1 VRIPDAQT
9 EKGVQ
14 AEEEIL
20 CITSGIRE
28 RVIDAAMREGFDL
41 AGIASVPM
49 PGTDEHRR
57 HHQRFTEWIQ
67 AGHSG
72 EMHYLSRAN
81 EQGDLLRS
89 AIQTA
94 FPWARSIILCATNY
108 NAQAPRS
115 VDPAPTGTG
124 WIARYAWSGSSPE
137 DGGDSLL
144 PTDYHDIM
152 LRRLQAVERDLQ
164 EAFGETE
171 WLQTKCYVDTGPV
184 VERHLAQLAGIGWI
198 GKNAC
203 VINQQR
209 GSWML
214 LGTIVTSLPIRLEAT
229 LAPAADRCGS
239 CTRCIDA
246 CPTDA
251 LVLPY
256 QMDATRCIAYLT
268 IEKKGGIPEPLRAG
282 IGRQIF
288 GCDICQDVCPWNRHA
303 PIGTHPEMQPRA
315 ELINPGLADLAAMD
329 NIAFRRAF
337 RGSPVERTGRKRLHR
352 NVAIAMGNSGNPQHL
367 PQLREWS
374 LGPDPTLAE
383 AAEWAIQRI
392 GELSHRRSNEVEN
405 GPNSQRSESL

>member
-1 VRIPDAQT
+1 MRVFDTQT
-9 EKGVQ
+9 EKGIP
-14 AEEEIL
+14 AEREEL
-20 CITSGIRE
+20 CITSDIRE
-28 RVIDAAMREGFDL
+28 RIIDAAVREGFDL
-41 AGIASVPM
+41 AGVAPVPM

-57 HHQRFTEWIQ
+57 HHERFMEWIN

-89 AIQTA
+89 AVQTA
-94 FPWARSIILCATNY
+94 FPWAQSIILCATNY

-115 VDPAPTGTG
+115 IDPAPAGTG
-124 WIARYAWSGSSPE
+124 WIARYAWSGSPPK
-137 DGGDSLL
+137 DGRDTLVPS
-144 PTDYHDIM
+144 DYHDVM
-152 LRRLQAVERDLQ
+152 LRRLQAVEHDLHQ
-164 EAFGETE
+164 AFVETE
-171 WLQTKCYVDTGPV
+171 SLQTRCYVDTGPV

-203 VINQQR
+203 VINQQM

-214 LGTIVTSLPIRLEAT
+214 LGTIVTSLPIQLEAT

-251 LVLPY
+251 LVRPH
-256 QMDATRCIAYLT
+256 QMDATRCISYLS
-268 IEKKGGIPEPLRAG
+268 IEKKGSIPEPLRAG

-303 PIGTHPEMQPRA
+303 PVGAHPEMQPRA
-315 ELINPGLADLAAMD
+315 ELINPDLADIAAMD
-329 NIAFRRAF
+329 NVEFRRAF
-337 RGSPVERTGRKRLHR
+337 RGSPIERTGRKRLHR
-352 NVAIAMGNSGNPQHL
+352 NVAIAMGNSGDSQYL
-367 PQLREWS
+367 SQLQEWS
-374 LGPDPTLAE
+374 GAADPTLAE

-392 GELSHRRSNEVEN
+392 EEFSRR
-405 GPNSQRSESL
+405 GPDAMEAEPSY